1 MTTTPPE
8 FERPPVVEVAISVQ
22 FDSPKLDGP
31 QVMLRWSEV
40 RSRFPKYQVAPPLP
54 RSIERFDGPQAPE
67 LEIQFGSAPVT
78 PQLLMMT
85 DSGDE
90 ALQLQENRIGY
101 TWRKL
106 NREDVYPSYS
116 EIREKF
122 QDELKDF
129 GVYLSENGLGEFS
142 PIQCELSY
150 VDAILP
156 EEGIWSSHSELGKV
170 IPSMAPRLNDEFLP
184 PSEGI
189 HYSTT
194 YIIQD
199 DERNPLGRLKVVVE
213 PRYLAPQQVPI
224 YLMTTTA
231 RGALKGKDTA
241 AIFEALDVWH
251 NWILKAFVDLT
262 SPEIHRAWGRKA

>member
-1 MTTTPPE
+1 M
-8 FERPPVVEVAISVQ
+8 EVAISVQ

-40 RSRFPKYQVAPPLP
+40 RSRFPKYQVVPQLS
-54 RSIERFDGPQAPE
+54 RSIERYDGPQTPE
-67 LEIQFGSAPVT
+67 FEIQFGNAPVT

-85 DSGDE
+85 ESGEE

-106 NREDVYPSYS
+106 NQEDVYPSYS

-122 QDELKDF
+122 HDELNDF
-129 GVYLSENGLGEFS
+129 GAYLGKNELGAFS

-156 EEGIWSSHSELGKV
+156 AEDIWSNHSDLGKV
-170 IPSMAPRLNDEFLP
+170 IPSLAPRLNDGFLP

-189 HYSTT
+189 HYTT
-194 YIIQD
+194 SYIIQD
-199 DERNPLGRLKVVVE
+199 EGRIPQGRLRVVVE
-213 PRYLAPQQVPI
+213 PRYLAPHQEPM

-231 RGALKGKDTA
+231 RGAPKGKDTA
-241 AIFEALDVWH
+241 AIFDALDVWH
-251 NWILKAFVDLT
+251 SWILRAFVDLT
-262 SPEIHRAWGRKA
+262 SLEIHHAWGRRP